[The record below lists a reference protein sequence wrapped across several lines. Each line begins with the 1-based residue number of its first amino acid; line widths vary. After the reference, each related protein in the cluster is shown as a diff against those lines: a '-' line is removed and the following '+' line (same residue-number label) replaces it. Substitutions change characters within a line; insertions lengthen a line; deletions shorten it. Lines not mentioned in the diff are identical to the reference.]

1 MSAIIGGNVEEEY
14 LWSCTLTGAD
24 KEYTW
29 NPGHPSDATP
39 MDEDDKDADDKDPS
53 VKPGHRLLI
62 KNAILMP
69 TAKADEVTIVQI
81 ESEGYNKQKVVV
93 PICAMKGGS
102 DYQRYVDL
110 LVPHNAKLSLMQG
123 EGPINLV
130 GSHCVDYYGIREA
143 GEGDSEDEAEEGT
156 ADEESEPVKEK
167 EEEKKKT
174 PVKEGKGDE
183 EKKTPVKEDSGS
195 KKRKASA
202 DPPKSA
208 EKKKKESPSK

>member
-1 MSAIIGGNVEEEY
+1 M
-14 LWSCTLTGAD
+14 
-24 KEYTW
+24 
-29 NPGHPSDATP
+29 PS
-39 MDEDDKDADDKDPS
+39 
-53 VKPGHRLLI
+53 
-62 KNAILMP
+62 
-69 TAKADEVTIVQI
+69 AKADEVTIVQI

-156 ADEESEPVKEK
+156 ADEETEPVKEK

-174 PVKEGKGDE
+174 PVKEAKGDGD
-183 EKKTPVKEDSGS
+183 KKTPVKEDSGS
-195 KKRKASA
+195 KKRRKRPPLKKRKETGIRRLLSRKTVEARRERHLPTLLKARRRKRRKVQQSNLSVEWA
-202 DPPKSA
+202 L
-208 EKKKKESPSK
+208 KEPVIFML